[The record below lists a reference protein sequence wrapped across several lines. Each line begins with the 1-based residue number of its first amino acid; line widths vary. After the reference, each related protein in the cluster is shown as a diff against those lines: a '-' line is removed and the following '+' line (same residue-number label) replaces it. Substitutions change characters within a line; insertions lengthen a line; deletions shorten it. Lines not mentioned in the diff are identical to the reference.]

1 VLGDNTEQQQYQ
13 KWRSEHNSAIYST
26 LRKNNIARFSVSAGL
41 PLDEQ
46 LQSMQQEQRLELN

>member
-1 VLGDNTEQQQYQ
+1 
-13 KWRSEHNSAIYST
+13 ST
-26 LRKNNIARFSVSAGL
+26 LCKNNIARFSVSAGH